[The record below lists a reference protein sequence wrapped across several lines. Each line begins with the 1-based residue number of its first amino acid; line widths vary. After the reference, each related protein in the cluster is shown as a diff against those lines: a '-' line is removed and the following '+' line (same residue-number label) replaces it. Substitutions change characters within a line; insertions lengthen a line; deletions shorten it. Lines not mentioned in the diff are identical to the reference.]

1 MNWMKVPAYFALG
14 QFTTANLQLTLV
26 FMPVA
31 IASTFAG
38 VWLVRRLSP
47 ARFATI
53 ISLLMVVVGLELL
66 RQAFT

>member
-1 MNWMKVPAYFALG
+1 
-14 QFTTANLQLTLV
+14 
-26 FMPVA
+26 MPVA